1 MDKKEFG
8 VLAAAI
14 RTYYPKE
21 QILPNQQAM
30 ELWYRELQDIPYVVA
45 ETSLRKWVATNKW
58 SPSIA
63 DIREGAVT
71 VQHGEA
77 KDWGEAWE
85 DVIAA
90 VSRYGMY
97 NQEKALN
104 SLDPMTRTAAERT
117 GFRNICLSENIST
130 ERANFRMI
138 YESLSEREKTEWQIS
153 LPLKEIVKQIK
164 GDTGPSYDMALI
176 EKRFELGQIK

>member
-1 MDKKEFG
+1 LNKQEFG
-8 VLAAAI
+8 VFASAV

-30 ELWYRELQDIPYVVA
+30 ELWFRELQDIPFPVA
-45 ETSLRKWVATNKW
+45 EATLRQWVATNKW

-63 DIREGAVT
+63 DIREGAAT
-71 VQHGEA
+71 VVYGTI

-85 DVIAA
+85 EVLTS
-90 VSRYGMY
+90 VRKYGLY

-104 SLDPMTRTAAERT
+104 SLDQLTRTAAERT
-117 GFRNICLSENIST
+117 GFRNICLSENIAS

-138 YESLSEREKTEWQIS
+138 YESLMCREKTNQQIA
-153 LPLKEIVKQIK
+153 LPLQDMVKQLQ
-164 GDTGPSYDMALI
+164 GEHGMMRLRGSVD
-176 EKRFELGQIK
+176 E

>member
-8 VLAAAI
+8 ILAAAI

-30 ELWYRELQDIPYVVA
+30 ELWFRELQDIPFQVA
-45 ETSLRKWVATNKW
+45 EATLRQWVATNKW
-58 SPSIA
+58 SPTIA
-63 DIREGAVT
+63 DIREGAAT
-71 VQHGEA
+71 VQHGTI

-85 DVIAA
+85 EVLTA
-90 VSRYGMY
+90 VRKYGLY

-104 SLDPMTRTAAERT
+104 SLEPMTRTAAERT
-117 GFRNICLSENIST
+117 GFRNICLSENIGM

-138 YESLSEREKTEWQIS
+138 YESLMEREKTNQQIA
-153 LPLKEIVKQIK
+153 LPLQEIVKQIQ
-164 GDTGPSYDMALI
+164 G
-176 EKRFELGQIK
+176 EKKRMQLCGGVDD